1 MQIKK
6 LAELSITAMLI
17 IGTGLMANI
26 ALAEKVDNDSAKEEV
41 QEETKKAS
49 DDETVENEATDKAA
63 DTKEKSSEEDSSGA
77 DNNNKEQ
84 DTEESDQK
92 TSDKNDSNKESAKN
106 TEDGKETKDDGE
118 EEESRAQAK
127 DYKNEVI
134 KTEKTSNDRNVE
146 VKITET
152 MPFLDVYH
160 NNEIVRIKR
169 IQDRDYKVTNS
180 FARTSRKCPP
190 FCIRPIKLSGNIE
203 TVGELEVL
211 DFLKDKV
218 RHNKG
223 LLVDARLKDWHVKGT
238 IPGSISIPFTM
249 FLNGIQDINTLQ
261 LLELLGA
268 KENDEGNL
276 DFDNTIEIMLYC
288 NGPWCGQSPK
298 AIQNLLKLGYPSK
311 KIFWYRG
318 GMQAWQSFG
327 LTVITP

>member
-17 IGTGLMANI
+17 IGTGFMTNI
-26 ALAEKVDNDSAKEEV
+26 ALAESADNDSDSAKEAL

-49 DDETVENEATDKAA
+49 DDKAVENEATDKTA
-63 DTKEKSSEEDSSGA
+63 DTKEKDSEASDKKSE
-77 DNNNKEQ
+77 K
-84 DTEESDQK
+84 DTEESE
-92 TSDKNDSNKESAKN
+92 DSE
-106 TEDGKETKDDGE
+106 ETKDDDGE
-118 EEESRAQAK
+118 EEASRAQAK
-127 DYKNEVI
+127 DYNNEVR

-169 IQDRDYKVTNS
+169 IQDKDYKVTNS
-180 FARTSRKCPP
+180 FARTSRNCPP
-190 FCIRPIKLSGNIE
+190 FCIRPIKLPGNIE

-211 DFLKDKV
+211 EFLKTKV
-218 RHNKG
+218 RNNKG
-223 LLVDARLKDWHVKGT
+223 LLIDARLKDWHVKGT

-249 FLNGIQDINTLQ
+249 FLNGLQDINTLQ

-268 KENDEGNL
+268 KENNDGDLN
-276 DFDNTIEIMLYC
+276 FDNVIAIMLYC

-298 AIQNLLKLGYPSK
+298 AIQNLLKLGYPSE